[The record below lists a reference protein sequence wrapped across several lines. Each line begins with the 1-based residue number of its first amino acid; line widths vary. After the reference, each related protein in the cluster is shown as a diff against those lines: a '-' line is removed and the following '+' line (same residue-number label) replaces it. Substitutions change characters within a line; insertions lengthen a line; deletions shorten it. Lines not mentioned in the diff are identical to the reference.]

1 MFTRRRRATRRNAI
15 HVEDN
20 NMLRNAMI
28 VQDVYFN
35 DDDDDFG
42 CENDDH
48 HHVDRDRI
56 TDWKK
61 YPHTKQTISSL
72 LDISAELEVRD
83 NEDQWKEEDPWKSTD
98 SLCQLVDQYSKTEEQ
113 RKLSSI
119 QLPEDEPSLLKRTW
133 RSSGSLSNL
142 IESTTNSIK
151 KTWKSNDSLSNL
163 VDDHGTKSISHA
175 SQGTKFNSATT
186 SQSDNNFNKTKP
198 SLSTRGQS
206 SSYSVNMISLVYR
219 PSTPFPQ
226 PGDEIVAGNDILV
239 YENSYYE
246 SSVCGTDTSSPRATN
261 ESSEVVGSDFVRS
274 LHNLFFTK
282 VSSSS
287 SNKRTLAST
296 SKDSTTCVHEDGTQN
311 LTYVIYSM

>member
-15 HVEDN
+15 HIEDN

-48 HHVDRDRI
+48 HHVDRDHI

-61 YPHTKQTISSL
+61 YPHTKQTIGSL

-186 SQSDNNFNKTKP
+186 SQSDNIFNKTKP
-198 SLSTRGQS
+198 SLSTSGRS
-206 SSYSVNMISLVYR
+206 SSYSVGMMVVSHDKR
-219 PSTPFPQ
+219 PSTPPPK
-226 PGDEIVAGNDILV
+226 PGDEIVAGNNILV
-239 YENSYYE
+239 YEDSYYE
-246 SSVCGTDTSSPRATN
+246 SSACVTGDPSPRATN
-261 ESSEVVGSDFVRS
+261 QSSDVVGSDFVRS

-287 SNKRTLAST
+287 SSKRTLVST
-296 SKDSTTCVHEDGTQN
+296 SKDTTTCIHEEG
-311 LTYVIYSM
+311 S

>member
-1 MFTRRRRATRRNAI
+1 MFTRRRATRRNAI

-20 NMLRNAMI
+20 NILRNAMI
-28 VQDVYFN
+28 DQDIYFN
-35 DDDDDFG
+35 DDDDDDDFG
-42 CENDDH
+42 CDNDDH
-48 HHVDRDRI
+48 I

-61 YPHTKQTISSL
+61 YPHTKNTIGSL

-83 NEDQWKEEDPWKSTD
+83 NEDPWKEEDPWKSTD

-119 QLPEDEPSLLKRTW
+119 QLPEDEQPSLLKRTW
-133 RSSGSLSNL
+133 RSTESLSNL
-142 IESTTNSIK
+142 IESTTKSIR
-151 KTWKSNDSLSNL
+151 KTWKSNDSLCNL
-163 VDDHGTKSISHA
+163 VDDHGTKCISHA
-175 SQGTKFNSATT
+175 SHGTKFNSVTT

-206 SSYSVNMISLVYR
+206 SSYSVNMISLVHR
-219 PSTPFPQ
+219 PSTPFPK

-239 YENSYYE
+239 YEDSYYE